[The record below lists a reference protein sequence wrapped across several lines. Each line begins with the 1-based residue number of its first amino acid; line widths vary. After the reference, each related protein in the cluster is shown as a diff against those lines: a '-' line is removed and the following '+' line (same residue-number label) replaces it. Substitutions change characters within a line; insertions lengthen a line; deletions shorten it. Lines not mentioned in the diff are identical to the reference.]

1 MTGGRPAAT
10 ARANR
15 RVGFAVAGVAVGM
28 IALAFASAPL
38 YRLFCQVTG
47 YGGTTQRAAAAPAEL
62 GTRTVTVRFNAN
74 VASADLGWQFQ
85 PLQSEIRTVTG
96 EEHLAFYKVRN
107 NSSLRTVGV
116 ATFNVTPHK
125 AGPYFQKIACF
136 CFNEQELKPGESM
149 DMPVSFFVD
158 PAIEKDP
165 NLRDVKTITLSYT
178 FFRAKDEKARLSQSM
193 PPASAGV
200 N

>member
-1 MTGGRPAAT
+1 MTDRSAALG
-10 ARANR
+10 RANR
-15 RVGFAVAGVAVGM
+15 RVAFVAGGVAVGM
-28 IALAFASAPL
+28 VALAFASAPL

-47 YGGTTQRAAAAPAEL
+47 YGGTTQRAVAAPAEH
-62 GTRTVTVRFNAN
+62 GTRAVTVRFNAD
-74 VASADLGWQFQ
+74 VASQDLGWEFKPAQN
-85 PLQSEIRTVTG
+85 EIRTVTG
-96 EEHLAFYKVRN
+96 EEHLAFYRVRN
-107 NSSLRTVGV
+107 TGTVPTVGV

-136 CFNEQELKPGESM
+136 CFTDQELKPGESM

-165 NLRDVKTITLSYT
+165 NLRDLTTITLSYT
-178 FFRAKDEKARLSQSM
+178 FFRAKDDKARLSQVS
-193 PPASAGV
+193 PPVAAGI

>member
-1 MTGGRPAAT
+1 MSHRPAI

-15 RVGFAVAGVAVGM
+15 RVGFAVAGVAAGM

-47 YGGTTQRAAAAPAEL
+47 YGGTTQRAVTAPAET
-62 GTRTVTVRFNAN
+62 GTRLVTVRFNAD
-74 VASADLGWQFQ
+74 VASQDLAWDFK
-85 PLQSEIRTVTG
+85 PVQSELRTVVG
-96 EEHLAFYKVRN
+96 EQHLAFYRVRN
-107 NSSLRTVGV
+107 TGTLPTVGV

-136 CFNEQELKPGESM
+136 CFSEQELKPGESM

-165 NLRDVKTITLSYT
+165 NLRDVTTITLSYT
-178 FFRAKDEKARLSQSM
+178 FFRARDEKARLSQSM
-193 PPASAGV
+193 PPVSAGV